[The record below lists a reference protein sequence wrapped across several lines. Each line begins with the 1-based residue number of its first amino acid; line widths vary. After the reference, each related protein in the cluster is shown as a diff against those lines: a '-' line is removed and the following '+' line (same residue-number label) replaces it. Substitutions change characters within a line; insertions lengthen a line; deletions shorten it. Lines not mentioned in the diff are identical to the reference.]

1 MTPASLTAPL
11 GVQFAPGTML
21 GRYELLAT
29 IGTGGMASVILARQ
43 RGPHGFEKLV
53 VIKVVHPHL
62 AQDPAAIN
70 MLLDEAKVAAQID
83 HPNVVHTYELGEA
96 YGTFYIVMEYLAGES
111 LHQVLKVARTSHR
124 PMTPFMVAKI
134 VADAADGLFHAH
146 TLNDLSG
153 RPLGIVHRDV
163 SPSNIVVQYNGT
175 VKVVDFG
182 IAKAEGRVTSTR
194 EGELKGKYGYMPP
207 EQIKNEEMD
216 ARSDVFSLGVVLWE
230 ALAQRRLFN
239 ANNVA
244 ATLMQVLTADR
255 VPPSSYYPQIPH
267 ALDIAC
273 LRALAPDPADRYQT
287 MGELKQAIDDAIW
300 QARIGTKDIENY
312 MLALFAD
319 RMQMRSAMARRA
331 TVEFAAVN
339 ELSGDALSVFSEPVS
354 HHQRPHSGEINT
366 PERGSAFVPAA
377 PRVGSMPHIGAV
389 ARATPLPPHL
399 QEQRGHDGTLN
410 PQHGMPM
417 QRPSVRDLPYQM
429 HPVMLEGPP
438 GLSPT
443 ERSSKMLAM
452 MIAGAIFGVA
462 AALFLTLGGSKSAP
476 KQQPTADKA
485 IPVLDP
491 NALPEAPTKR
501 QTVPPPVQTPPAVA
515 QTQQQPAPVVTEKTV
530 ARTEPATTTKQTSKQ
545 TKTTRKTTTKIAKTE
560 KVEKTEKTEKAE
572 KTETSPP
579 DDEDESSDASDG
591 ADAKSLYEEG
601 SQAHMSG
608 NLKAAEA
615 AYKRAIKVNKSY
627 APAHRGLGILYQG
640 TGNTKKAIEA
650 FKTYLRLVPN
660 AKDSGSVRNRLEQL
674 QGGS

>member
-1 MTPASLTAPL
+1 MPAQL

-111 LHQVLKVARTSHR
+111 FHQVLKVARTSHR
-124 PMTPFMVAKI
+124 PMTPFMAAKI
-134 VADAADGLFHAH
+134 VADAADGLHFAH
-146 TLNDLSG
+146 ELRDFNG

-163 SPSNIVVQYNGT
+163 SPSNLVIQYNGT

-207 EQIKNEEMD
+207 EQIKNEDMD

-255 VPPSSYYPQIPH
+255 IPPSSFFPQIPH

-273 LRALAPDPADRYQT
+273 LRALAPEPRDRYQSVAE
-287 MGELKQAIDDAIW
+287 MKQAIDDAIW
-300 QARIGTKDIENY
+300 QARIGTKDIEHY
-312 MLALFAD
+312 MQALFSD
-319 RMQMRSAMARRA
+319 RMAMRGALARRA

-339 ELSGDALSVFSEPVS
+339 ELSGDALSVFREPVS
-354 HHQRPHSGEINT
+354 EHQRAYSGEIVA
-366 PERGSAFVPAA
+366 PHPMGSPDRGSSPHVGAT
-377 PRVGSMPHIGAV
+377 PRG
-389 ARATPLPPHL
+389 TPLPPHL
-399 QEQRGHDGTLN
+399 QERRVLHEVMS
-410 PQHGMPM
+410 PGMPM
-417 QRPSVRDLPYQM
+417 ERPSIHNLPYQVN
-429 HPVMLEGPP
+429 PVMLEDPP
-438 GLSPT
+438 LSPT
-443 ERSSKMLAM
+443 ERSSKALAM

-462 AALFLTLGGSKSAP
+462 AALFLTLGRTNTPPKAKSSNAATTPVLDPDSLPQAPTKKMTVQPAPPPAPAPPATGVPVATAPVPVPAPQPEPKTVHTQTPP
-476 KQQPTADKA
+476 KQQPKNQRAKTTQ
-485 IPVLDP
+485 
-491 NALPEAPTKR
+491 TKIER
-501 QTVPPPVQTPPAVA
+501 TKVETPPP
-515 QTQQQPAPVVTEKTV
+515 E
-530 ARTEPATTTKQTSKQ
+530 
-545 TKTTRKTTTKIAKTE
+545 
-560 KVEKTEKTEKAE
+560 
-572 KTETSPP
+572 ETS
-579 DDEDESSDASDG
+579 DEGDG
-591 ADAKSLYEEG
+591 ANAESLYQEG

-608 NLKAAEA
+608 NLKVAEA
-615 AYKRAIKVNKSY
+615 AYKRAIKANRSY
-627 APAHRGLGILYQG
+627 AAAYRGLGILYQG
-640 TGNTKKAIEA
+640 KGSAKKAIDA
-650 FKTYLRLVPN
+650 FKTYLRLAPN
-660 AKDSGSVRNRLEQL
+660 AKDSGSVRSRIEQL
-674 QGGS
+674 EGGS